1 MLLGRER
8 ELRELAAALSGARES
23 RSGVVVL
30 AGEPGIG
37 KTALVDEAA
46 TLAEEARMRILRA
59 RGIES
64 EARVPFAGLLELL
77 RPALGSLDRIPAP
90 QAAALEGALALR
102 PASAQDRFAVG
113 AATLSLL
120 AAYAEDAPLAAL
132 IDDAHWLDGSSADAL
147 LFAIRRLVADPICV
161 VLAVRDE
168 ESPLVAAARLPT
180 IHLDGLDRES
190 AAALVGAASADRLY
204 AATGGNPLA
213 LLELAPEAARFAD
226 IPLDTPAPVVSSV
239 AHGFV
244 RRASALPD
252 ETRRALLLA
261 AASDTG
267 EVAALERA
275 APGSTES
282 LGSAEDA
289 GLVVLREGRV
299 DFRHPLARSAVYGAA
314 SADERR
320 AAHRALAG
328 ALPDRDLDRRAW
340 HLALAAAGPDAAAS
354 WALEQAGAR
363 AHERSAYAVA
373 AAAFERAAALAR
385 EQHRPGPL
393 LYAAADAA
401 WLAGSP
407 AHAVDLL
414 DRAAVEDGDLRMEIR
429 IEHLR
434 GHIATRR
441 GPIDEARRILA
452 AAAERAAGLDPE
464 QAVVMLAEATYASFQ
479 AGDAPAMLRTA
490 ERATELSARVGG
502 GAQLLAGLALGMARV
517 FAGQGEAG
525 ARLIRNSVV
534 RLEAASELRDDPYL
548 VVWAALG
555 PLWLREAE
563 VGRSLYEHAL
573 ALVRSRTAL
582 GALPELLVHLARD
595 WATTD
600 RWAAA
605 HAAYD
610 EGIALARESGQGIA
624 LAFGLGGLSWLDA
637 RQGRDDDC
645 RRHAAEG
652 REICSGLGVV
662 VQGLWSRAAL
672 ADLELVRGR
681 PEAAVAHLEEWAALL
696 RERRIEDTDLSPVP
710 ELVETYLRL
719 GRTDDAAT
727 AAAAH
732 EASAQAK
739 GQPWALARAARC
751 RGLLAADEDV
761 EREFDE
767 ALRLHAQ
774 TPDLFEGARTR
785 LAYGARL
792 RRAGRRVLAREQ
804 LRAAVETFDDLG
816 AVPWSELA
824 RTELG
829 ATGET
834 ARRRD
839 VSTLD
844 QLTPQE
850 LQIALLLAGGR
861 TTREAAAAMFLSPK
875 TIEYHLRNV
884 YRKLEVNNRDDLA
897 AALASDAPQSLG

>member
-8 ELRELAAALSGARES
+8 ELRELAAVLDGARES

-37 KTALVDEAA
+37 KTALVDQAA
-46 TLAEEARMRILRA
+46 ALAEGAGMRILRA

-77 RPALGSLDRIPAP
+77 RPALGALDRIPRP

-132 IDDAHWLDGSSADAL
+132 VDDAHWLDGSSADAL
-147 LFAIRRLVADPICV
+147 LFAIRRLVADPIGV
-161 VLAVRDE
+161 VLAVREE

-180 IHLDGLDRES
+180 LRLGGLDRE
-190 AAALVGAASADRLY
+190 AAEALVGAASADRLY

-244 RRASALPD
+244 RRASALPED
-252 ETRRALLLA
+252 TRRALLVA

-267 EVAALERA
+267 ELAALERA
-275 APGSTES
+275 VPGSTAS

-289 GLVVLREGRV
+289 GLVALRDGRV
-299 DFRHPLARSAVYGAA
+299 EFRHPLARSAVYGAA
-314 SADERR
+314 SGADRR

-340 HLALAAAGPDAAAS
+340 HLALAATGPDSAAS
-354 WALEQAGAR
+354 SALEQAGTRAR
-363 AHERSAYAVA
+363 ERSAYAVA
-373 AAAFERAAALAR
+373 VAAFERAAVLAR
-385 EQHRPGPL
+385 DDRQFARLFYG
-393 LYAAADAA
+393 AADAA
-401 WLAGSP
+401 WLAGD
-407 AHAVDLL
+407 A
-414 DRAAVEDGDLRMEIR
+414 DRAVGLLERAAAGGGDSRLEIR

-434 GHIATRR
+434 GQIANRR
-441 GPIDEARRILA
+441 GPVHEARQILA
-452 AAAERAAGLDPE
+452 AAAERAADDDPE
-464 QAVVMLAEATYASFQ
+464 QAVVMLAEATHASFY
-479 AGDAPAMLRTA
+479 AGDTEAMLRTA
-490 ERATELSARVGG
+490 TRAAELAPRVGG
-502 GAQLLAGLALGMARV
+502 RAQVLANLAHGMALV
-517 FAGQGEAG
+517 FAGEGESG
-525 ARLIRNSVV
+525 ARLIRDGVV
-534 RLEAASELRDDPYL
+534 QLESSAELRDDPYL
-548 VVWAALG
+548 VVWAAFG

-563 VGRSLYEHAL
+563 AGRNLYEHAL
-573 ALVRSRTAL
+573 ALVRSRTAI
-582 GALPELLVHLARD
+582 GALPELLIHLARD

-600 RWAAA
+600 QWAAA

-610 EGIALARESGQGIA
+610 EGIALARESGQGVA
-624 LAFGLGGLSWLDA
+624 AAFGLCGLACLEA
-637 RQGRDDDC
+637 HQGHEDEC
-645 RRHAAEG
+645 RSHAAEG
-652 REICSGLGVV
+652 LEVCARVGIAIYD
-662 VQGLWSRAAL
+662 LWALSAL
-672 ADLELVRGR
+672 ADLEIAYGR
-681 PEAAVAHLEEWAALL
+681 PDEALPHLEAWADAL
-696 RERRIEDTDLSPVP
+696 RTRGIEDADLSPGP

-719 GRTDDAAT
+719 GRTEDAVE

-751 RGLLAADEDV
+751 RGLLAEDDDI
-761 EREFDE
+761 EREFEE

-774 TPDLFEGARTR
+774 TPDVFEQARTQ
-785 LAYGARL
+785 LAYGSRL

-804 LRAAVETFDDLG
+804 LRAATAAFDGLG

-839 VSTLD
+839 VGTLD

-861 TTREAAAAMFLSPK
+861 TTREAAASMFLSPK

-884 YRKLEVNNRDDLA
+884 YRKLEVNNREDLA
-897 AALASDAPQSLG
+897 SALASDAPQSLG